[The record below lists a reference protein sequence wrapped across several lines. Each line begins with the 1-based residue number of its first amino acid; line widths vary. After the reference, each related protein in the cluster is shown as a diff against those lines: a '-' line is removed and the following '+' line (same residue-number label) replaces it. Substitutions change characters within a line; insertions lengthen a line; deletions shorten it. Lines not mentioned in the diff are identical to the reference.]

1 MRTWGSIW
9 AVGAGILVSIA
20 GCDRGATAEAPIHQV
35 DATEAHTGD
44 AERGPAKAPP
54 SREVE
59 QEGLLIGEYRLPAH
73 PVVDGDTIRVDGVDG
88 SIRLLSIDTEEK
100 LRGKADRAAAAK
112 DFQKYLKRKRG
123 DATRPKKAGT
133 PMGERATEFAKTFFE
148 GAEVVRLERDDPKE
162 IRGYFGRL
170 LAYVF
175 AKKNGRWT
183 SYNVEAVRAGM
194 SPYFTKYGYS
204 HRFHNQFTHAES
216 EARQAK
222 RGIWSTD
229 AQGYG
234 DYDER
239 MAWWN
244 ARADF
249 IRAFEHEANARDD
262 YIQLTHWDA
271 LQDLEN
277 SLGQTVTILSTV
289 DRVQHF
295 KGLVRVLLARQRGS
309 GFPVIF
315 FNEDVFRESGI
326 DRYRREPV
334 TVRGTVERYEK
345 GTYRTLQVVV
355 DDPAQVLLAKLP
367 WPDDGRQHETARDVV
382 R

>member
-1 MRTWGSIW
+1 MWGGIW
-9 AVGAGILVSIA
+9 AAGAYILVSIA
-20 GCDRGATAEAPIHQV
+20 GCDRGATADGPIHQV
-35 DATEAHTGD
+35 DVVEAHTGD
-44 AERGPAKAPP
+44 AERGTAAAERTK
-54 SREVE
+54 EVE
-59 QEGLLIGEYRLPAH
+59 QEGLLIGEYRLPDN
-73 PVVDGDTIRVDGVDG
+73 PVVDGDTVRVEGIEG

-100 LRGKADRAAAAK
+100 LRGKADRAAATK
-112 DFQKYLKRKRG
+112 DFQNYLKRKRG
-123 DATRPKKAGT
+123 DATRPQKAGT

-162 IRGYFGRL
+162 IRGHYGRL

-175 AKKNGRWT
+175 VEKSGLWT

-204 HRFHNQFTHAES
+204 HRFHNQLTHAEA
-216 EARQAK
+216 EARHAK
-222 RGIWSTD
+222 RGIWNPD

-239 MAWWN
+239 KAWWN
-244 ARADF
+244 ARANF
-249 IRAFEHEANARDD
+249 IRAFEHEASRRDD

-271 LQDLEN
+271 LQALEDN
-277 SLGQTVTILSTV
+277 LGQTVTILSTI

-315 FNEDVFRESGI
+315 FDREVFRESGI

-345 GTYRTLQVVV
+345 GNYRTLQVVV
-355 DDPAQVLLAKLP
+355 KEPAQILLAKLP
-367 WPDDGRQHETARDVV
+367 WPDDANQADE
-382 R
+382 

>member
-1 MRTWGSIW
+1 MRMWGGIW
-9 AVGAGILVSIA
+9 AAGACILVSIV
-20 GCDRGATAEAPIHQV
+20 GCDRGATAEAPIHPV
-35 DATEAHTGD
+35 DAAEAHTGD
-44 AERGPAKAPP
+44 AEGGTAKAQP

-59 QEGLLIGEYRLPAH
+59 QEGLLIGEYRLAGH
-73 PVVDGDTIRVDGVDG
+73 PVVDGDTIRVEGVEG

-112 DFQKYLKRKRG
+112 DFQKYLKGKRG
-123 DATRPKKAGT
+123 DAARPRKAGT
-133 PMGERATEFAKTFFE
+133 PMGERATEFAKAFFE

-162 IRGYFGRL
+162 IRGHFGRL

-175 AKKNGRWT
+175 VKKSGRWT

-204 HRFHNQFTHAES
+204 HRFHNLFTHAES

-222 RGIWSTD
+222 RGIWNTD

-239 MAWWN
+239 KAWWN

-249 IRAFEHEANARDD
+249 IRAFEHEANRRAD

-271 LQDLEN
+271 PDELEDK
-277 SLGQTVTILSTV
+277 LGQEVTVLSTV
-289 DRVQHF
+289 DRIQHF

-315 FNEDVFRESGI
+315 FDEEVFRESGI
-326 DRYRREPV
+326 DRYRREPI

-355 DDPAQVLLAKLP
+355 REPAQVLLAKLP
-367 WPDDGRQHETARDVV
+367 WPTDANQAAE
-382 R
+382 